1 MTELPLPKCGENDVL
16 LKNIYASICGTDVA
30 VYKHG
35 PETGHRVD
43 IGGELGHEMVSIV
56 YEVGKN
62 VKDIHVGDRVYPFNK
77 VLTKKAVEL
86 MNFQSLYKKWKSD
99 YEFKTIISSTLSF
112 LTTLIFALYNGF
124 LGLKYG
130 AAWNVSICV
139 YYILLSI
146 IRGIII
152 NCEKEFISRSID
164 NRKHIHK
171 IFSILLLTLN
181 ITLITPIALM
191 TVNAKSVE
199 MNMTSAIAVAAYTTY
214 KIISASVNFK
224 KSKRSDDMLV
234 RDLKFISFIEAL
246 ISVLTLQN
254 TLLAVKG
261 ASSEPKMFRLSII
274 TSTAGLAFIIFLT
287 VMNLVRKCK

>member
-1 MTELPLPKCGENDVL
+1 
-16 LKNIYASICGTDVA
+16 
-30 VYKHG
+30 
-35 PETGHRVD
+35 
-43 IGGELGHEMVSIV
+43 
-56 YEVGKN
+56 
-62 VKDIHVGDRVYPFNK
+62 
-77 VLTKKAVEL
+77 

-99 YEFKTIISSTLSF
+99 YEFKTVISSTLSF
-112 LTTLIFALYNGF
+112 LTTLLFALYNGF

-130 AAWNVSICV
+130 AAWNISICI

-152 NCEKEFISRSID
+152 SCEKKFISRNID
-164 NRKHIHK
+164 NRKQIHK
-171 IFSILLLTLN
+171 ISSILLLTLN
-181 ITLITPIALM
+181 IALITPIALM

-234 RDLKFISFIEAL
+234 RDLKLISFIEAL

-287 VMNLVRKCK
+287 VMNLVRKPK

>member
-1 MTELPLPKCGENDVL
+1 
-16 LKNIYASICGTDVA
+16 
-30 VYKHG
+30 
-35 PETGHRVD
+35 
-43 IGGELGHEMVSIV
+43 
-56 YEVGKN
+56 
-62 VKDIHVGDRVYPFNK
+62 
-77 VLTKKAVEL
+77 

-112 LTTLIFALYNGF
+112 LTTLLFAFYNGF

-139 YYILLSI
+139 YYVLLSI

-152 NCEKEFISRSID
+152 NCEKEFISRNID
-164 NRKHIHK
+164 NRKQIHK
-171 IFSILLLTLN
+171 ISSTLLLILN
-181 ITLITPIALM
+181 IALITPIALM

-199 MNMTSAIAVAAYTTY
+199 MNMISAIAAAAYTTY
-214 KIISASVNFK
+214 KVISASVNFK

-234 RDLKFISFIEAL
+234 RDLKLISFIEAL

-261 ASSEPKMFRLSII
+261 ASNEPNMFRLSIV
-274 TSTAGLAFIIFLT
+274 TSTAGLVFIIFLT
-287 VMNLVRKCK
+287 ILNLVRKRR